1 MVIVWNRQDPIPS
14 DAFPN
19 QCDWL
24 VEQME
29 NKASLMYRVKTL
41 LRFVIKSVTVNSSGR
56 PHDEKATNSAIL
68 SKPWPQRLFP
78 VPTYLGVDKILQNYQ
93 VHFAEKSTDLP
104 VLQSEYI
111 TLQGTMVSLIPQSTK
126 NHCEKSLLFSL
137 F

>member
-1 MVIVWNRQDPIPS
+1 M
-14 DAFPN
+14 
-19 QCDWL
+19 
-24 VEQME
+24 EQARSHPFRCISQSVRLAGRANGE
-29 NKASLMYRVKTL
+29 QSFIRVKTL

-56 PHDEKATNSAIL
+56 PHDEKATNSARL

-78 VPTYLGVDKILQNYQ
+78 VPAYLGVDKILQNYQ